1 MKKTPA
7 ITPLQAWLQATRP
20 RTLPAAVAPV
30 MVGTALALADGFF
43 AWLPALATLACA
55 LLLQIGV
62 NLANDYFDFIKGVD
76 SADRLG
82 PVRVTQSGLMAPAAV
97 RRGMLLVLGLAV
109 AAGIYLI
116 HIGGLPI
123 FLAGLAA
130 VICVLIYSGGPFPL
144 ASNGLGDLAV
154 FIFFGPV
161 AVGGTYYLQALDV
174 GVRVLP
180 ASLSL
185 GFLITAI
192 LVVNNLRDID
202 TDRRAGKLTLA
213 VRLGLKGARIEY
225 MLLICGAYV
234 IPVAAWLAA
243 PADWGQLPALLSLP
257 LAFRRV
263 AEIRIIVGTGLNRVL
278 AETAMVTLVYS
289 LLMSMGIVLAGC

>member
-1 MKKTPA
+1 MRNTPSL
-7 ITPLQAWLQATRP
+7 TPLQAWLQATRP

-30 MVGTALALADGFF
+30 MVGTSLALADGFF

-76 SADRLG
+76 TVDRLG
-82 PVRVTQSGLMAPAAV
+82 PVRVTQSGLMTPAAV
-97 RRGMLLVLGLAV
+97 RRGMLTVLGLAV

-174 GVRVLP
+174 AVRVLP

-192 LVVNNLRDID
+192 LVVNNIRDID
-202 TDRRAGKLTLA
+202 TDRRAGKFTLA
-213 VRLGLKGARIEY
+213 VRLGLRGARIEY

-234 IPVAAWLAA
+234 IPVAAWLAG
-243 PADWGQLPALLSLP
+243 PADWGQLPALFSLP
-257 LAFRRV
+257 LAFRHV

-278 AETAMVTLVYS
+278 AGTAMITLFYS
-289 LLMSMGIVLAGC
+289 VLMSIGIVVAGR